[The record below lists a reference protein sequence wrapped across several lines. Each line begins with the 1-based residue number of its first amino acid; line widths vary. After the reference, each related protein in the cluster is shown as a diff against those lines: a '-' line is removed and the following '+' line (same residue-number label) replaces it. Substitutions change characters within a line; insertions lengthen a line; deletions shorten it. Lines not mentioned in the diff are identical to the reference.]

1 MNGLM
6 TKYKESLLK
15 TPKPIP
21 FSAIKGAMDYRGLLA
36 YAKSPGKK
44 ISQKKRRLQQEAAFL
59 VNKPMPL

>member
-1 MNGLM
+1 MDLM

-36 YAKSPGKK
+36 YAKSQGKK
-44 ISQKKRRLQQEAAFL
+44 ISELAQEEKKRFYNE
-59 VNKPMPL
+59 

>member
-21 FSAIKGAMDYRGLLA
+21 YSQIKGTMDYRGLLA
-36 YAKSPGKK
+36 YAKSQGKK
-44 ISQKKRRLQQEAAFL
+44 ISELSQNEKKKFYVE
-59 VNKPMPL
+59 